1 MYANP
6 VKKKKNNS
14 IGANNSSGDNIRIL
28 WPQMIWG
35 KGVQN
40 LLVPIPV
47 QMFTWVLKTLES
59 LQRTLKYLR
68 EKRFGGEVVLTVW
81 FVVYESSWMKLIS
94 AEFIMGKNDHLQ
106 HVCHLKKRSF
116 FYTGIVWKIE
126 IVNEELLSVLLI
138 CVRFWNVDL
147 KCRFW
152 NVALSFGYPW
162 PFAPSDKADFSG
174 RDGSGPRG

>member
-1 MYANP
+1 
-6 VKKKKNNS
+6 
-14 IGANNSSGDNIRIL
+14 
-28 WPQMIWG
+28 MIWG
-35 KGVQN
+35 KGVQY
-40 LLVPIPV
+40 LLVPIAV

-106 HVCHLKKRSF
+106 HVCHLKK
-116 FYTGIVWKIE
+116 KI
-126 IVNEELLSVLLI
+126 LFLYWC
-138 CVRFWNVDL
+138 CVKNRNCKRGTSERAPHLCVIL